1 MTTAETINI
10 QPGDTL
16 FHQGQPV
23 LVVKIKAHG
32 VIFTMPS
39 GQYKAAIFSEL
50 SLTK

>member
-16 FHQGQPV
+16 FHQGKPV
-23 LVVKIKAHG
+23 LVVEIKAHG